1 MELVGRRFLCV
12 SGGEEREL
20 GGVARWGWRAGLI
33 RAVTSR
39 HTDSPTLAVCVEWDG
54 EPSAECKW
62 RRLREEW
69 EVFVLEHELVW
80 AKRNSTSQENSSP
93 QPALVFQ
100 PLIGQA
106 HVGGVAVVEFLSD
119 RELEF
124 YTEREE
130 LRPYEEEVDGG
141 SSLLREDL
149 SSHEQLQAWLRH
161 RQLQHILQLGHSS
174 VKGLRVKVFRPDSKP
189 QWLHGIVSHHDHNN
203 RTMTVLSDQVAEP
216 LSVDPALVH
225 VLVLDDISQLLLVE
239 QNATTN
245 CKPHTNKISRITLN
259 TGNKSRNTTEADPV
273 CSSGPVQR
281 KQPELCREKSNCS
294 PKEDDTDRMREES
307 GADEAR
313 ADSSKSMI
321 NHSERK
327 RRKAGDKEEQD
338 EMDSRSAGLKRSKGN
353 SGSDQSEYSDSE
365 GSILESKSLQRKSSK
380 KPADCKT
387 VNNPAAHLGHDLKA
401 HSSPKSIELSSSQSA
416 ETECQRVGKV
426 MPLQGNLTNTPCNG
440 VYQTVN
446 SLQCTMGLGCDKA
459 EMERGDGVMEDQ
471 SEGASQEDCEAVS
484 ALLAS
489 QEDEQLVSLE
499 TACVLLHTSPPECEG
514 VEGEQ
519 EIPQGEPE
527 VRTSDL
533 TCPEVITPS
542 CDPAEAVEEEP
553 RVVLTHSPAMICNS
567 KVDAV
572 KVVKSSQAPGLATS
586 PRHDAAHVSEIT
598 HKTTVHQS
606 PCSSLE
612 VISRPPDVTEVT
624 RLRCSAS
631 PQAARIE
638 ESSLPSKVSTDKVLI
653 GFKST
658 QGSKVT
664 PTLTLHQHNAPSPS
678 TTDIQA
684 QSRTP
689 PQTIAHNHMPTA
701 DKLTK
706 SPLIIDRNEPFT
718 VYRDPA
724 LVRRELESLS
734 TYVQPPHTPPNLHS
748 KHHLKSPSPS
758 SSSPSLTSTTSHTK
772 IMSPAAHLS
781 PLPLPSQSP
790 LCSTHPSIP
799 HPHLLPSLLPGLP
812 PTSALL
818 AGHARLAP
826 LSLPHHPL
834 ALQATPSLLGQGPGT
849 ASLAPMGLYPVL
861 WPPFPNG
868 VHGYGLGM
876 PGPKWTPPDTAG
888 ISEVSLRRNTP
899 SPWVPQTSPVT
910 SAESQGLQPPLPV
923 QPSSAEP
930 QRPSRSAQPSTPT
943 SKSTE
948 EPERRVFSETQNSTH
963 MPLKAEQERVK
974 AVVGKNGHASHSTVT
989 ESPSARSKQPQLVY
1003 DLTGD
1008 RTSCYQ
1014 EESRRIL
1021 QESIEVAPFTAK
1033 LSSDREPYP
1042 KSPTPSLHFKE
1053 RERERQCDREM
1064 HMFRHSVPPRLQS
1077 AQPSPTLT
1085 QSSYYTPAAGSVENK
1100 ASTRRAPPSKELYER
1115 LSSPNTAASVLSS
1128 PSTQSTVKAR
1138 PPPLVKRN
1146 PEKEEGLLGKIT
1158 DQLISK
1164 TISLDPLEVNSMER
1178 KGSSTSLISVSSS
1191 SSSRV
1196 VPSLHRAPIFHPPA
1210 LPIVTSKEAGQGR
1223 LSPPTLTPIQP
1234 MSLSGKGQNQH
1245 RPPTLM
1251 PELRHGAVTGKRA
1264 APEPVS
1270 ITNKGY
1276 DLQRSGVLHNRER
1289 VIGGHITNG
1298 GLVNTQAATAS
1309 VIVRSSGYMHTPVN
1323 HTITERSLSQVHC
1336 DHVRTFESLPS
1347 THSKDGN
1354 GQCKRGILWTPVD
1367 TVHPVNM
1374 VTLKQDINTPL
1385 NMTKNM
1391 STHFSNRGV
1400 KYSVNID
1407 TPHSIIDLV
1416 SEQCE
1421 KEKEEISTI
1430 VQPKVN
1436 LSFCP
1441 PRDIPHVK
1449 KRRAGLAASELRQ
1462 NMHAVQPLNT
1472 TDTLNTTKSRYTCTT
1487 HSTHT
1492 KCTAHTVDQDKESIF
1507 NPSPSKYPRLAPEVT
1522 GVVASK
1528 PGSVGKVQP
1537 LSPSTHTN
1545 HSAQSGQNNYHKLKK
1560 AWLTRHSEQD
1570 RGSVTS
1576 ETAGGSTTLT
1586 TTTTFSLPIK
1596 QEVNGLE
1603 DKWPIQEG
1611 KELFLDNRKSKTL
1624 DRKCLVEDRKPN
1636 GSNAKSNTE
1645 DKKTPL
1651 TRDNKVTLEEVKPI
1665 MDRNGNLQGKKPNF
1679 QNKKLCINIR
1689 RPNSADIKIEKD
1701 NHGEKRIFQ
1710 SSFESESGGDSVN
1723 ENKCHKSDPGS
1734 IHRPKPAFKKKQ
1746 NDQKKQRGENERE
1759 DEEEEGEEDEG
1770 KFNGTIQTTK
1780 EKSHHRLPSNGIPRS
1795 VLKDWRK
1802 VRKLKQSGE
1811 AFLQDDS
1818 CAEIGAN
1825 VQKCRECRLD
1835 RSRKAQEPVISPVF
1849 CRFYY
1854 FRRLSYS
1861 KNGVV
1866 RVDGFSVVEDTDEEA
1881 VRVWVAGFE
1890 DEQEDKQREMELDTA
1905 KYILTL
1911 IGDKFCQLVK
1921 TENTAVTWVKKDTQV
1936 MWKRAVR
1943 GVREMCDACE
1953 ATLFNMHWACHK
1965 CGFVVCM
1972 DCYKARER
1980 KSAKDKELY
1989 AWVRCVK
1996 NQPHDLK
2003 SLMPTQIVPERVL
2016 ADLQSA
2022 MHSIRREYGIP
2033 SQCSCFG
2040 SSAFLS
2046 RSTITNGVL
2055 QLSERPQ
2062 CNLKSQQQNQQK
2074 TTQNTAHKISTE
2086 RRGKLEC
2093 DDIET
2098 LGRKSGSPEQG
2109 STLRDL
2115 LTSTAGKLRLGSTGP
2130 GIAFAP
2136 VYNTDQT
2143 AQKAR
2148 MPSLLDDIIASVVE
2162 NKIPASKMTKLRLNQ
2177 NLLTEE
2183 EEELVLEEVKPIRI
2197 PLADPHTSVP
2207 HDWIGSHRLL
2217 WLKDHHHLGN
2227 QRLFKENWTQEQPV
2241 LVSGMHKRLNASLWK
2256 PEHFSREFSALHSD
2270 FYNCR
2275 DGSIINTCV
2284 KEFWD
2289 GFEDVSKR
2297 TKSTK
2302 GDPAVYRLKDWPSG
2316 EEFLA
2321 LMPSRYEDIMR
2332 SLPVPEYT
2340 GPDGALN
2347 LASRLPSFFI
2357 RPDLGPRLCCAHG
2370 VTACPEQDFGTSNLH
2385 VEISDTMSILVYVG
2399 VAKGNGALSKSG
2411 VLKLLEREDLD
2422 ESAKK
2427 RLRDPNETPGA
2438 LWHIYLSK
2446 DLHKIQEFLQ
2456 TVAVERAE
2464 ADAEA
2469 DSEAEWESEADP
2481 LREGSWYLSP
2491 KLRQR
2496 LLEEHGV
2503 ESRTLLQFYGDT
2515 VIIPAGALHQVMNLH
2530 SCIQVN
2536 VDFVSPEHAH
2546 NSYYLTQELRP
2557 LKDQVNYEDKL
2568 QVKNIFYHSVKDAVA
2583 ALSRHL
2589 KEQSTEEV
2597 KEEEC

>member
-1 MELVGRRFLCV
+1 MELVGRRFLCA

-33 RAVTSR
+33 RAVTNR
-39 HTDSPTLAVCVEWDG
+39 HTDSPGLAVCVEWDG
-54 EPSAECKW
+54 EPAAECKW

-124 YTEREE
+124 YTQGEE
-130 LRPYEEEVDGG
+130 LRPYEGEVDDG
-141 SSLLREDL
+141 SLLLKTKDH

-161 RQLQHILQLGHSS
+161 RKLQHILQLGHGS

-189 QWLHGIVSHHDHNN
+189 QWLHGIVSHHDHTS
-203 RTMTVLSDQVAEP
+203 RTMTVLTDQVAEP
-216 LSVDPALVH
+216 LTVDPALVH
-225 VLVLDDISQLLLVE
+225 VLALDDISQLLLVE
-239 QNATTN
+239 ENAAANCTT
-245 CKPHTNKISRITLN
+245 HTNKISRITLN
-259 TGNKSRNTTEADPV
+259 PGNQSRNTTETDQV

-281 KQPELCREKSNCS
+281 KQPELCSENSNCTLT
-294 PKEDDTDRMREES
+294 EDDTDGMREES
-307 GADEAR
+307 EADEAK
-313 ADSSKSMI
+313 ADYSKSRI
-321 NHSERK
+321 NHNERK
-327 RRKAGDKEEQD
+327 RRKAEDQEEQD
-338 EMDSRSAGLKRSKGN
+338 EKNSRSAGLKRPKGN
-353 SGSDQSEYSDSE
+353 SGSDQSDCSDSE
-365 GSILESKSLQRKSSK
+365 GSNLDSKGLERKSSK
-380 KPADCKT
+380 NSADCIT
-387 VNNPAAHLGHDLKA
+387 VSSPGAHLGHDLKA
-401 HSSPKSIELSSSQSA
+401 HLSPKSIELSSNQLADIES
-416 ETECQRVGKV
+416 QRVGNV
-426 MPLQGNLTNTPCNG
+426 MPLQGHLTNTPCNG
-440 VYQTVN
+440 VYQTATT
-446 SLQCTMGLGCDKA
+446 LQCTISLGCDKV
-459 EMERGDGVMEDQ
+459 ETQQVDEGKEDQ
-471 SEGASQEDCEAVS
+471 NEGTSQEDCEAVS

-489 QEDEQLVSLE
+489 QENDQLVSME
-499 TACVLLHTSPPECEG
+499 PACVLLHTSPPECEG
-514 VEGEQ
+514 VE
-519 EIPQGEPE
+519 EIPPGDPVVE
-527 VRTSDL
+527 TSNL
-533 TCPEVITPS
+533 TCPEVITRS
-542 CDPAEAVEEEP
+542 CDSAEVLEEDQ
-553 RVVLTHSPAMICNS
+553 RVLLTRSPTMLCNT
-567 KVDAV
+567 KMDAV
-572 KVVKSSQAPGLATS
+572 KLVKSSRSPEAAS
-586 PRHDAAHVSEIT
+586 PRNDITPVSEVSYKST
-598 HKTTVHQS
+598 EGLS

-612 VISRPPDVTEVT
+612 VISKQPEVTESSG
-624 RLRCSAS
+624 LKCNAS
-631 PQAARIE
+631 PQAVKIE
-638 ESSLPSKVSTDKVLI
+638 QSSLPSKVSTDKVII

-658 QGSKVT
+658 HGFKVT
-664 PTLTLHQHNAPSPS
+664 PTSMPHQHNAPSPNS
-678 TTDIQA
+678 TDTQS

-689 PQTIAHNHMPTA
+689 PQNILSNHIHIP
-701 DKLTK
+701 DKATK

-734 TYVQPPHTPPNLHS
+734 PYVQPSHTPPNLHS

-772 IMSPAAHLS
+772 IISPAAHLS
-781 PLPLPSQSP
+781 HLPLPSQSP

-799 HPHLLPSLLPGLP
+799 HPHLLPALLPGLP
-812 PTSALL
+812 PSSALL
-818 AGHARLAP
+818 AGHARLGP
-826 LSLPHHPL
+826 LGLPHHPL
-834 ALQATPSLLGQGPGT
+834 TLQATPSLLGQGPGT

-868 VHGYGLGM
+868 VHSYGLGI
-876 PGPKWTPPDTAG
+876 PGSKWTPPETAG
-888 ISEVSLRRNTP
+888 LSEASLRRNTP

-910 SAESQGLQPPLPV
+910 STESQTLRPPLPV
-923 QPSSAEP
+923 PPSSAEP
-930 QRPSRSAQPSTPT
+930 QRPSRSAQPNTPT

-948 EPERRVFSETQNSTH
+948 EPERRGFVETQISIH
-963 MPLKAEQERVK
+963 MPLKAEQERVR
-974 AVVGKNGHASHSTVT
+974 AVVGKSGHTSHTTVT

-1033 LSSDREPYP
+1033 LGSDREPYP
-1042 KSPTPSLHFKE
+1042 KSPTSSLHFKE
-1053 RERERQCDREM
+1053 KEKERQHEREM
-1064 HMFRHSVPPRLQS
+1064 HVFRHSVPPRLQS

-1085 QSSYYTPAAGSVENK
+1085 QSSYYTPAASSVDNK

-1115 LSSPNTAASVLSS
+1115 LSSSNTAASVHSS
-1128 PSTQSTVKAR
+1128 ASTQSTVKAR

-1158 DQLISK
+1158 EQLISK
-1164 TISLDPLEVNSMER
+1164 AISLDEMDVSSMER
-1178 KGSSTSLISVSSS
+1178 KVSSASLISVSSSS

-1210 LPIVTSKEAGQGR
+1210 LPIVTSKESGQSR
-1223 LSPPTLTPIQP
+1223 MSPPTLTPIQP
-1234 MSLSGKGQNQH
+1234 MSLSVKGQNQH
-1245 RPPTLM
+1245 RPPTLT
-1251 PELRHGAVTGKRA
+1251 PELRHGAVAGKRA
-1264 APEPVS
+1264 GPEPLAL
-1270 ITNKGY
+1270 TNKGY
-1276 DLQRSGVLHNRER
+1276 ELQRGGVLHNRER
-1289 VIGGHITNG
+1289 VVGGHTTNG
-1298 GLVNTQAATAS
+1298 GLLNTQAATAS
-1309 VIVRSSGYMHTPVN
+1309 VIVRSSGYMHASVN
-1323 HTITERSLSQVHC
+1323 HTITERSLSQVQC

-1347 THSKDGN
+1347 THSKDSN

-1374 VTLKQDINTPL
+1374 VALKQDSNTPL
-1385 NMTKNM
+1385 NMTKNINAPA
-1391 STHFSNRGV
+1391 NRGV
-1400 KYSVNID
+1400 KYSVNIN
-1407 TPHSIIDLV
+1407 TPHSSIDLV

-1421 KEKEEISTI
+1421 KKKEEISRV

-1436 LSFCP
+1436 LSGCP

-1449 KRRAGLAASELRQ
+1449 KRRAGLAASEPRQ
-1462 NMHAVQPLNT
+1462 SFHVVQPPHT
-1472 TDTLNTTKSRYTCTT
+1472 TDTSNATKSRYTCTT
-1487 HSTHT
+1487 HSLHT
-1492 KCTAHTVDQDKESIF
+1492 KCTAHSLEQDKNSVF
-1507 NPSPSKYPRLAPEVT
+1507 NPSPPKYPRLVPEVT

-1528 PGSVGKVQP
+1528 PGSVAKVQP
-1537 LSPSTHTN
+1537 LSPSLHTN
-1545 HSAQSGQNNYHKLKK
+1545 QSAKSGQNNYHKLKK

-1570 RGSVTS
+1570 RGSITS

-1586 TTTTFSLPIK
+1586 TTTTVSLPIK
-1596 QEVNGLE
+1596 QEMNGLE
-1603 DKWPIQEG
+1603 DKWPAQEAND
-1611 KELFLDNRKSKTL
+1611 LFLDNRKFKDL
-1624 DRKCLVEDRKPN
+1624 DRNCLVEDRKPN
-1636 GSNAKSNTE
+1636 GSNVKSNTE

-1651 TRDNKVTLEEVKPI
+1651 TGNNKLTLEDVKPTV
-1665 MDRNGNLQGKKPNF
+1665 DRNGSLHGKKPNF
-1679 QNKKLCINIR
+1679 QTKKLCINMRKPI
-1689 RPNSADIKIEKD
+1689 PADIMMENN
-1701 NHGEKRIFQ
+1701 NHGEKRTFQ
-1710 SSFESESGGDSVN
+1710 STFESKSGGDSSN
-1723 ENKCHKSDPGS
+1723 ESECHKSDPGS
-1734 IHRPKPAFKKKQ
+1734 IRRAKPTFRKKQ
-1746 NDQKKQRGENERE
+1746 TDLKKQRGESQRE
-1759 DEEEEGEEDEG
+1759 HEEEGGEEDEW
-1770 KFNGTIQTTK
+1770 KLNGTIQTTK
-1780 EKSHHRLPSNGIPRS
+1780 EKSQNRLHGNGIPRS

-1835 RSRKAQEPVISPVF
+1835 RSRKAQEPVLSPVF

-1881 VRVWVAGFE
+1881 VRVWMAGFE
-1890 DEQEDKQREMELDTA
+1890 DKEEDGHREMELDTA

-1972 DCYKARER
+1972 DCYKAREK

-2003 SLMPTQIVPERVL
+2003 NLMSTQIVPERVL

-2046 RSTITNGVL
+2046 RSTITNGLL
-2055 QLSERPQ
+2055 QLSGRTQ
-2062 CNLKSQQQNQQK
+2062 CELKSQQQNQQK
-2074 TTQNTAHKISTE
+2074 STMKTAHKISTE
-2086 RRGKLEC
+2086 RRGKVEC
-2093 DDIET
+2093 DNMEILD
-2098 LGRKSGSPEQG
+2098 RKSGSPEQG

-2115 LTSTAGKLRLGSTGP
+2115 LTSTAGKLRLASTGP

-2136 VYNTDQT
+2136 VYSNTDQT
-2143 AQKAR
+2143 ATKAC
-2148 MPSLLDDIIASVVE
+2148 MPNLLDDIIASVVE
-2162 NKIPASKMTKLRLNQ
+2162 NKIPASKMTKLGLNRD
-2177 NLLTEE
+2177 LLTEE
-2183 EEELVLEEVKPIRI
+2183 EEEEEELEEVKPIRI
-2197 PLADPHTSVP
+2197 PLADLHSSVP

-2217 WLKDHHHLGN
+2217 WLKDHHHQGN

-2241 LVSGMHKRLNASLWK
+2241 LVSGLHKSLNAGLWK
-2256 PEHFSREFSALHSD
+2256 PEHFSREFAALHSD

-2297 TKSTK
+2297 AKSAK

-2321 LMPSRYEDIMR
+2321 LMPSRYEDVMR
-2332 SLPVPEYT
+2332 ALPVPEYT

-2370 VTACPEQDFGTSNLH
+2370 VTACPDQDFGTSNLH

-2399 VAKGNGALSKSG
+2399 VARGNGALSKSG

-2422 ESAKK
+2422 ESAKN
-2427 RLRDPNETPGA
+2427 RLGDPSEIPGA

-2456 TVAVERAE
+2456 TVAIERAE

-2469 DSEAEWESEADP
+2469 DSEAEWENEADP

-2491 KLRQR
+2491 ELRQR

-2546 NSYYLTQELRP
+2546 NSYYLTQELRL
-2557 LKDQVNYEDKL
+2557 LKDQINYEDKL

>member
-1 MELVGRRFLCV
+1 G
-12 SGGEEREL
+12 
-20 GGVARWGWRAGLI
+20 
-33 RAVTSR
+33 
-39 HTDSPTLAVCVEWDG
+39 
-54 EPSAECKW
+54 
-62 RRLREEW
+62 
-69 EVFVLEHELVW
+69 
-80 AKRNSTSQENSSP
+80 
-93 QPALVFQ
+93 
-100 PLIGQA
+100 
-106 HVGGVAVVEFLSD
+106 
-119 RELEF
+119 
-124 YTEREE
+124 
-130 LRPYEEEVDGG
+130 EVDGG
-141 SSLLREDL
+141 SSLLKEDL
-149 SSHEQLQAWLRH
+149 SSHEHIQAWLRH
-161 RQLQHILQLGHSS
+161 RRLQHILQLGHSS
-174 VKGLRVKVFRPDSKP
+174 VKGLKVKVFRPDSKP
-189 QWLHGIVSHHDHNN
+189 HWLHGIVSHHDHNS

-216 LSVDPALVH
+216 LSVDPALMH
-225 VLVLDDISQLLLVE
+225 VLVLDDINQLLLVKD
-239 QNATTN
+239 NAATN
-245 CKPHTNKISRITLN
+245 CKPHTNKISRINMLLIFLQN
-259 TGNKSRNTTEADPV
+259 AGNGSKNTTETEQV

-281 KQPELCREKSNCS
+281 KQPELCRENSNCS
-294 PKEDDTDRMREES
+294 LTEDDTDRMREDNR
-307 GADEAR
+307 ADEAR
-313 ADSSKSMI
+313 ADFSKSRI

-338 EMDSRSAGLKRSKGN
+338 EKDSRSAGLKRPKGN
-353 SGSDQSEYSDSE
+353 SGSDQTEGSDSE
-365 GSILESKSLQRKSSK
+365 GTIIDTKSLQRKCSK

-387 VNNPAAHLGHDLKA
+387 GNNPATHLGHDLKA
-401 HSSPKSIELSSSQSA
+401 HSSPKSIELSSCQLA
-416 ETECQRVGKV
+416 EIERQKVGKV
-426 MPLQGNLTNTPCNG
+426 MPLHTSTPCNG

-446 SLQCTMGLGCDKA
+446 SLHCTMVLGCNKA
-459 EMERGDGVMEDQ
+459 AMEQGDGMMEMEDQ
-471 SEGASQEDCEAVS
+471 SEGTSQEDCEAVS

-499 TACVLLHTSPPECEG
+499 TACVLLHTSPPACEG

-519 EIPQGEPE
+519 EIPPGEPA

-533 TCPEVITPS
+533 TCPEVIAPS
-542 CDPAEAVEEEP
+542 CDSAD
-553 RVVLTHSPAMICNS
+553 AME
-567 KVDAV
+567 
-572 KVVKSSQAPGLATS
+572 VKSIQSPGATS
-586 PRHDAAHVSEIT
+586 PRHDDALASEIT
-598 HKTTVHQS
+598 HKTTVS

-612 VISRPPDVTEVT
+612 VISKPPEVLEVA
-624 RLRCSAS
+624 RLKCSSS
-631 PQAARIE
+631 PQAVKIE
-638 ESSLPSKVSTDKVLI
+638 ESSLPSKVNTDKVLS

-658 QGSKVT
+658 HGSKVT
-664 PTLTLHQHNAPSPS
+664 PTPTLHQQNAPSPS
-678 TTDIQA
+678 TTDTQT

-689 PQTIAHNHMPTA
+689 PQNVAHNLNHTPIS
-701 DKLTK
+701 DKPMK
-706 SPLIIDRNEPFT
+706 SPLIVDRNEPFT

-734 TYVQPPHTPPNLHS
+734 TYVQHPHTPPSLQS
-748 KHHLKSPSPS
+748 KHHLKSSSPS

-772 IMSPAAHLS
+772 IMSPTAHLS

-812 PTSALL
+812 PSSALL
-818 AGHARLAP
+818 AGHARLG
-826 LSLPHHPL
+826 SLGLPPHPL
-834 ALQATPSLLGQGPGT
+834 ALQATQSLLSQSPGT

-861 WPPFPNG
+861 WPPFPSG
-868 VHGYGLGM
+868 VHSYGLGI
-876 PGPKWTPPDTAG
+876 PGSKWAPSETAG
-888 ISEVSLRRNTP
+888 MSEVSLRRNTP
-899 SPWVPQTSPVT
+899 SPWVPQTTPVT
-910 SAESQGLQPPLPV
+910 NAESQGLRPPLPV
-923 QPSSAEP
+923 RPSSTEP
-930 QRPSRSAQPSTPT
+930 QRPSRSSQPSTPT
-943 SKSTE
+943 TKSTE
-948 EPERRVFSETQNSTH
+948 EQERKAFTETQSSV
-963 MPLKAEQERVK
+963 PLKVEQERMR
-974 AVVGKNGHASHSTVT
+974 AVVGKNGHISHSTVT
-989 ESPSARSKQPQLVY
+989 ESPSAHSKQPQLVY

-1042 KSPTPSLHFKE
+1042 KCPTPSLHFKE
-1053 RERERQCDREM
+1053 REKERQREREM
-1064 HMFRHSVPPRLQS
+1064 HMFRHSVPPKLQS

-1085 QSSYYTPAAGSVENK
+1085 QSSYYTPAAGSMENK
-1100 ASTRRAPPSKELYER
+1100 ASVRRAVPSKELYVR

-1128 PSTQSTVKAR
+1128 NSTQSTVKCR

-1146 PEKEEGLLGKIT
+1146 TEREEGLLGKIT
-1158 DQLISK
+1158 EQLISK
-1164 TISLDPLEVNSMER
+1164 SISVDPQDVSGMER
-1178 KGSSTSLISVSSS
+1178 KCSSASIISVSSS
-1191 SSSRV
+1191 SSSTSRV

-1210 LPIVTSKEAGQGR
+1210 LPTVTSKEAGQ
-1223 LSPPTLTPIQP
+1223 
-1234 MSLSGKGQNQH
+1234 
-1245 RPPTLM
+1245 
-1251 PELRHGAVTGKRA
+1251 
-1264 APEPVS
+1264 
-1270 ITNKGY
+1270 
-1276 DLQRSGVLHNRER
+1276 D
-1289 VIGGHITNG
+1289 
-1298 GLVNTQAATAS
+1298 
-1309 VIVRSSGYMHTPVN
+1309 
-1323 HTITERSLSQVHC
+1323 
-1336 DHVRTFESLPS
+1336 
-1347 THSKDGN
+1347 
-1354 GQCKRGILWTPVD
+1354 
-1367 TVHPVNM
+1367 
-1374 VTLKQDINTPL
+1374 
-1385 NMTKNM
+1385 
-1391 STHFSNRGV
+1391 
-1400 KYSVNID
+1400 
-1407 TPHSIIDLV
+1407 
-1416 SEQCE
+1416 
-1421 KEKEEISTI
+1421 
-1430 VQPKVN
+1430 
-1436 LSFCP
+1436 
-1441 PRDIPHVK
+1441 
-1449 KRRAGLAASELRQ
+1449 
-1462 NMHAVQPLNT
+1462 
-1472 TDTLNTTKSRYTCTT
+1472 
-1487 HSTHT
+1487 
-1492 KCTAHTVDQDKESIF
+1492 
-1507 NPSPSKYPRLAPEVT
+1507 
-1522 GVVASK
+1522 
-1528 PGSVGKVQP
+1528 
-1537 LSPSTHTN
+1537 
-1545 HSAQSGQNNYHKLKK
+1545 
-1560 AWLTRHSEQD
+1560 
-1570 RGSVTS
+1570 
-1576 ETAGGSTTLT
+1576 
-1586 TTTTFSLPIK
+1586 
-1596 QEVNGLE
+1596 
-1603 DKWPIQEG
+1603 
-1611 KELFLDNRKSKTL
+1611 
-1624 DRKCLVEDRKPN
+1624 
-1636 GSNAKSNTE
+1636 
-1645 DKKTPL
+1645 
-1651 TRDNKVTLEEVKPI
+1651 
-1665 MDRNGNLQGKKPNF
+1665 
-1679 QNKKLCINIR
+1679 
-1689 RPNSADIKIEKD
+1689 
-1701 NHGEKRIFQ
+1701 
-1710 SSFESESGGDSVN
+1710 
-1723 ENKCHKSDPGS
+1723 
-1734 IHRPKPAFKKKQ
+1734 
-1746 NDQKKQRGENERE
+1746 
-1759 DEEEEGEEDEG
+1759 
-1770 KFNGTIQTTK
+1770 
-1780 EKSHHRLPSNGIPRS
+1780 GIPRS

-1818 CAEIGAN
+1818 CAEVGAN

-1854 FRRLSYS
+1854 FRRLSFS

-1890 DEQEDKQREMELDTA
+1890 AEQNHKQKEMELDTA

-1921 TENTAVTWVKKDTQV
+1921 TENTAVTWVKKETQV

-1953 ATLFNMHWACHK
+1953 ATLFNIHWACHK

-2003 SLMPTQIVPERVL
+2003 NLMPTQIVPERVL
-2016 ADLQSA
+2016 ADLQST

-2040 SSAFLS
+2040 SSTFLS
-2046 RSTITNGVL
+2046 RSTITNGLL
-2055 QLSERPQ
+2055 QLSERAQ
-2062 CNLKSQQQNQQK
+2062 CDLKSQQQNQQK

-2086 RRGKLEC
+2086 SRGKFER
-2093 DDIET
+2093 DDMET
-2098 LGRKSGSPEQG
+2098 LGRKSSSPEQG

-2130 GIAFAP
+2130 GIVFAP
-2136 VYNTDQT
+2136 VYNSIDQT

-2148 MPSLLDDIIASVVE
+2148 MPNLLDDIIASVVE
-2162 NKIPASKMTKLRLNQ
+2162 NKIPDSKMTKLGLNQ
-2177 NLLTEE
+2177 DLLTEQK
-2183 EEELVLEEVKPIRI
+2183 EELVLEEVKPIRI
-2197 PLADPHTSVP
+2197 PLADPHIGVP
-2207 HDWIGSHRLL
+2207 HDWIGRHRLL
-2217 WLKDHHHLGN
+2217 WLKDHHHQGN

-2241 LVSGMHKRLNASLWK
+2241 LVSGLHKSLNASLWK

-2297 TKSTK
+2297 SKSAK

-2321 LMPSRYEDIMR
+2321 LMPSRYEDVMR
-2332 SLPVPEYT
+2332 VLPVPEYT
-2340 GPDGALN
+2340 GPDGTLN

-2422 ESAKK
+2422 ESAKQ

-2456 TVAVERAE
+2456 TVAMERAE

-2583 ALSRHL
+2583 ALSRYL
-2589 KEQSTEEV
+2589 KEQSTEEM

>member
-12 SGGEEREL
+12 SAGEEREL
-20 GGVARWGWRAGLI
+20 GGVTRWGWRAGLI

-93 QPALVFQ
+93 QPALVFR

-106 HVGGVAVVEFLSD
+106 HLDGVAVVEYLSD
-119 RELEF
+119 RKLEF

-130 LRPYEEEVDGG
+130 LRPYEGEADGDN
-141 SSLLREDL
+141 SPLSEDL
-149 SSHEQLQAWLRH
+149 SSHIQAWLRH

-189 QWLHGIVSHHDHNN
+189 QWLHGIVSHHDHS
-203 RTMTVLSDQVAEP
+203 RTMTVLSEQVAEP
-216 LSVDPALVH
+216 LSVDPALMH
-225 VLVLDDISQLLLVE
+225 VLVLDDVSQLLLVE
-239 QNATTN
+239 DNAAKN
-245 CKPHTNKISRITLN
+245 CKPHTNKISSITVN
-259 TGNKSRNTTEADPV
+259 AGNGPKNTTGTDQV

-281 KQPELCREKSNCS
+281 KQPELCRENTNCS
-294 PKEDDTDRMREES
+294 LTEDDTGRMREENS
-307 GADEAR
+307 ADEAR
-313 ADSSKSMI
+313 ADSSKSRI
-321 NHSERK
+321 NCGERK
-327 RRKAGDKEEQD
+327 KRKAGDMEKQD
-338 EMDSRSAGLKRSKGN
+338 DKDSRSAGLKRPKGN
-353 SGSDQSEYSDSE
+353 FRSDQSECSDSE
-365 GSILESKSLQRKSSK
+365 STIMDTKILERNCSK
-380 KPADCKT
+380 KPGDSKI
-387 VNNPAAHLGHDLKA
+387 VNNPAAHLGLDMKA
-401 HSSPKSIELSSSQSA
+401 HSSPKSIELSSCQLA
-416 ETECQRVGKV
+416 EIECQKVGKV
-426 MPLQGNLTNTPCNG
+426 MPLQGHLSSTPCNG
-440 VYQTVN
+440 VYQTIN
-446 SLQCTMGLGCDKA
+446 SLPSTMGLGCNKA
-459 EMERGDGVMEDQ
+459 EMEEGDGVMEMKDQ

-489 QEDEQLVSLE
+489 QENEQMVSLE

-514 VEGEQ
+514 VDGEQ
-519 EIPQGEPE
+519 EIPPGEPA
-527 VRTSDL
+527 VRMSNV
-533 TCPEVITPS
+533 TCPEVITSS
-542 CDPAEAVEEEP
+542 CDSADAAE
-553 RVVLTHSPAMICNS
+553 L
-567 KVDAV
+567 
-572 KVVKSSQAPGLATS
+572 KSSQSPEATS
-586 PRHDAAHVSEIT
+586 PRHNAALASEIT
-598 HKTTVHQS
+598 HKTTVLLS

-612 VISRPPDVTEVT
+612 VISKPPEVTEVS
-624 RLRCSAS
+624 RLKCNVS
-631 PQAARIE
+631 PQTIKIE
-638 ESSLPSKVSTDKVLI
+638 ESSLHSKVITDKVLS

-658 QGSKVT
+658 HGSKVT
-664 PTLTLHQHNAPSPS
+664 PTPTLHQQNASSPS
-678 TTDIQA
+678 TTDTKI
-684 QSRTP
+684 QSRTS
-689 PQTIAHNHMPTA
+689 PQNVAHNLNQTPTP

-706 SPLIIDRNEPFT
+706 SSLIVDRNEPFT

-734 TYVQPPHTPPNLHS
+734 TYVQPPHTPPSLHS
-748 KHHLKSPSPS
+748 KHHLKSSSPS
-758 SSSPSLTSTTSHTK
+758 SSSPSLTCTTSHT
-772 IMSPAAHLS
+772 IMSPAAHIS

-790 LCSTHPSIP
+790 LCSAHPSIP

-812 PTSALL
+812 PSSALL
-818 AGHARLAP
+818 AGHGRLGP
-826 LSLPHHPL
+826 LGLPPHPL
-834 ALQATPSLLGQGPGT
+834 ALQGTPSLLGQGPGS

-868 VHGYGLGM
+868 VHSYGLGI
-876 PGPKWTPPDTAG
+876 PGSKWTPSETAG
-888 ISEVSLRRNTP
+888 ISEIRLRRNTP

-910 SAESQGLQPPLPV
+910 IAESQGLRPPLPV
-923 QPSSAEP
+923 RPSSAEP
-930 QRPSRSAQPSTPT
+930 QRPTRSSQPSTHS

-948 EPERRVFSETQNSTH
+948 EQKRRAFTETQSPTDVL
-963 MPLKAEQERVK
+963 PKPEQERVRT
-974 AVVGKNGHASHSTVT
+974 VVRKNGHTSHTTVT
-989 ESPSARSKQPQLVY
+989 ESPSAHSKQPQLVY

-1008 RTSCYQ
+1008 HTSCYQ

-1053 RERERQCDREM
+1053 KEKERHREREMHVFRQSM
-1064 HMFRHSVPPRLQS
+1064 PPRLQS

-1085 QSSYYTPAAGSVENK
+1085 QSSYYIPAAGSVENK
-1100 ASTRRAPPSKELYER
+1100 ASARRAPPSKELYER
-1115 LSSPNTAASVLSS
+1115 LSSPNTTSSVLSS
-1128 PSTQSTVKAR
+1128 NSTQSTMKGR

-1146 PEKEEGLLGKIT
+1146 IEREEGLLGKIT
-1158 DQLISK
+1158 EQVISK
-1164 TISLDPLEVNSMER
+1164 SVSLDPLDVSSMER
-1178 KGSSTSLISVSSS
+1178 KGSTASLISVSSS
-1191 SSSRV
+1191 SYSSSRV
-1196 VPSLHRAPIFHPPA
+1196 VHSLHRAPIFHPPA

-1223 LSPPTLTPIQP
+1223 LSPPTLTPVQP
-1234 MSLSGKGQNQH
+1234 MSLFGKGQNQH

-1251 PELRHGAVTGKRA
+1251 PELRHGTVAGKKA
-1264 APEPVS
+1264 APEP
-1270 ITNKGY
+1270 ITIAQKGY
-1276 DLQRSGVLHNRER
+1276 DLQRGGGLHNRER
-1289 VIGGHITNG
+1289 TVGGHTTNG
-1298 GLVNTQAATAS
+1298 GLVNTQVATAS
-1309 VIVRSSGYMHTPVN
+1309 VIVRSSGYMDTSVN
-1323 HTITERSLSQVHC
+1323 HTITERSHSQFHC
-1336 DHVRTFESLPS
+1336 DHVRTFEALPS

-1367 TVHPVNM
+1367 TIHPANM
-1374 VTLKQDINTPL
+1374 VALKQDLNTPL

-1400 KYSVNID
+1400 KYSINMQSQ
-1407 TPHSIIDLV
+1407 HSRIDLV
-1416 SEQCE
+1416 SDQCE
-1421 KEKEEISTI
+1421 KEKEEISRV
-1430 VQPKVN
+1430 VQPKMN
-1436 LSFCP
+1436 LSCFP
-1441 PRDIPHVK
+1441 LRDVPHVK
-1449 KRRAGLAASELRQ
+1449 KRRAGLAALEPMQ
-1462 NMHAVQPLNT
+1462 NMLAVQPLHT
-1472 TDTLNTTKSRYTCTT
+1472 TETFNTTKSRHSCTT

-1492 KCTAHTVDQDKESIF
+1492 KCTAHTLDQHKESIF
-1507 NPSPSKYPRLAPEVT
+1507 HPSPPKYPRLAPEVT
-1522 GVVASK
+1522 GVVANK
-1528 PGSVGKVQP
+1528 PSSVAKVQP
-1537 LSPSTHTN
+1537 LSLSVPSIQP
-1545 HSAQSGQNNYHKLKK
+1545 AQSNNYHKLKK
-1560 AWLTRHSEQD
+1560 AWLTRHSEQYK
-1570 RGSVTS
+1570 GSATP

-1586 TTTTFSLPIK
+1586 TTTTVSLPIK

-1603 DKWPIQEG
+1603 HKWHTQEG
-1611 KELFLDNRKSKTL
+1611 KEHFLDNRKSKTL

-1636 GSNAKSNTE
+1636 GCNVLSNTD

-1651 TRDNKVTLEEVKPI
+1651 TGDNKMTLENMKPT
-1665 MDRNGNLQGKKPNF
+1665 MDRNSILHGKKTNI
-1679 QNKKLCINIR
+1679 QKKKLCINIR
-1689 RPNSADIKIEKD
+1689 KPNPADLKLEKD
-1701 NHGEKRIFQ
+1701 NHEEKQIFQ
-1710 SSFESESGGDSVN
+1710 SSFESESGGDSGS
-1723 ENKCHKSDPGS
+1723 ESECHRSDSAS
-1734 IHRPKPAFKKKQ
+1734 IHRYKPSFKRNQ
-1746 NDQKKQRGENERE
+1746 NDQRKQRGENEKVH
-1759 DEEEEGEEDEG
+1759 EEGEEDEG
-1770 KFNGTIQTTK
+1770 KLNDIIQTSK
-1780 EKSHHRLPSNGIPRS
+1780 EKSQHRMPSNGIPRS

-1835 RSRKAQEPVISPVF
+1835 RSRKSQEPVFSPVF

-1890 DEQEDKQREMELDTA
+1890 AEEDHKQKEMELDTA

-1911 IGDKFCQLVK
+1911 IGDKFCQLIK
-1921 TENTAVTWVKKDTQV
+1921 TENTAVTWVKKDIQV

-1953 ATLFNMHWACHK
+1953 ATLFNIHWACHK

-2003 SLMPTQIVPERVL
+2003 NLMPTQIVPERVL
-2016 ADLQSA
+2016 ADLQST

-2046 RSTITNGVL
+2046 RSTITNGLL
-2055 QLSERPQ
+2055 QLSERTQ
-2062 CNLKSQQQNQQK
+2062 CDLKSQRQNQQK

-2086 RRGKLEC
+2086 RKGKLEC
-2093 DDIET
+2093 DDLET
-2098 LGRKSGSPEQG
+2098 LGRKSGIPEQG

-2130 GIAFAP
+2130 GIVFAP
-2136 VYNTDQT
+2136 VYNSIDQT
-2143 AQKAR
+2143 AQKTR
-2148 MPSLLDDIIASVVE
+2148 MPNLLDDIIASVVE
-2162 NKIPASKMTKLRLNQ
+2162 NKIPASKMTKLGLNQ
-2177 NLLTEE
+2177 DLLTEKA
-2183 EEELVLEEVKPIRI
+2183 EELVLKEEKPIRI

-2207 HDWIGSHRLL
+2207 HDWIGRHRLL
-2217 WLKDHHHLGN
+2217 WLKDYHHQGN

-2241 LVSGMHKRLNASLWK
+2241 LVSGLHKSLNASLWK

-2297 TKSTK
+2297 TNSAK

-2321 LMPSRYEDIMR
+2321 LMPSRHEDVMR
-2332 SLPVPEYT
+2332 LLPVPEYT
-2340 GPDGALN
+2340 GPDGTLN

-2411 VLKLLEREDLD
+2411 LLKLLEKQDLD
-2422 ESAKK
+2422 ESANK
-2427 RLRDPNETPGA
+2427 RLRDPTETPGA

-2456 TVAVERAE
+2456 TIAMERAE

-2496 LLEEHGV
+2496 LLDEHGV
-2503 ESRTLLQFYGDT
+2503 ESRTLLQFHGDT

-2583 ALSRHL
+2583 ALSRYL
-2589 KEQSTEEV
+2589 KEQSAKEV